1 MLGPG
6 SAAPHAAPHTPH
18 TFLSLAP
25 ARAPPRPTT
34 LTRACSFHLRRP
46 APTDVDAI
54 GGTLL
59 DGETKTSRPSS
70 DDEPMSALAFKIM
83 TDPFVGSLTFARMY
97 SGVLNKVSPPYPSP
111 EPNHHHHPTPNMS
124 VTTPP

>member
-1 MLGPG
+1 MGPG
-6 SAAPHAAPHTPH
+6 LPPRMPPRMPPHTC
-18 TFLSLAP
+18 LSLAP

>member
-1 MLGPG
+1 MP
-6 SAAPHAAPHTPH
+6 SEPHGRSLHPRAFTP
-18 TFLSLAP
+18 
-25 ARAPPRPTT
+25 
-34 LTRACSFHLRRP
+34 RRP

-59 DGETKTSRPSS
+59 DGETRTSRPSS

-97 SGVLNKVSPPYPSP
+97 SGVLNKV
-111 EPNHHHHPTPNMS
+111 TL
-124 VTTPP
+124 